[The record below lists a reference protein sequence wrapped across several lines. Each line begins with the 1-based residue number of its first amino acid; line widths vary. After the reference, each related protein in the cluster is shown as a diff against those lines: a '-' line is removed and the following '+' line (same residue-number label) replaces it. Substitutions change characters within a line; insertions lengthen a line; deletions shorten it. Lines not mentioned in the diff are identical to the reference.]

1 MLCEEGGENM
11 VAETI
16 KKVQETEGKADTIA
30 RECRQQCAEMVEQ
43 AKAEAEEQ
51 KKEKIQRARQA
62 ASDAMEASK
71 KEAEKT
77 MESVE
82 ADIQQEVAALR
93 TLAAGKE
100 AKAIE
105 AVIANLF

>member
-1 MLCEEGGENM
+1 M

-16 KKVQETEGKADTIA
+16 KKVQKAEGKADTIA
-30 RECRQQCAEMVEQ
+30 KECRQQCADMVEQ
-43 AKAEAEEQ
+43 AKAEAVKLKE
-51 KKEKIQRARQA
+51 EKIQRAKQA
-62 ASDAMEASK
+62 ASDAMAASK

-82 ADIQQEVAALR
+82 ADIRNEVAALR

-100 AKAIE
+100 AQAID

>member
-1 MLCEEGGENM
+1 M

-16 KKVQETEGKADTIA
+16 KKVQEAEGKAEAIA
-30 RECRQQCAEMVEQ
+30 KECRQQCADMVEQ
-43 AKAEAEEQ
+43 AKADAA
-51 KKEKIQRARQA
+51 KEKEAKIQKARQA
-62 ASDAMEASK
+62 ASDAMAASK
-71 KEAEKT
+71 KEAEKA

-82 ADIQQEVAALR
+82 ADIQNEVAALR

-100 AKAIE
+100 AQAIE